1 MTVRNKPEKRQ
12 RPEPHNSSR
21 MRRFIQRARTEGT
34 DLENAGSTVH
44 GVERDRNDLEVP
56 TRTPADHPRPDFGV
70 RLLSLSIDYGLI
82 LAYLAVLVLV
92 ALGGYALT
100 RSLHD
105 WLSLGT
111 AGAEL
116 LGFVFL
122 VLPVGIYLYLGEAS
136 ERQATVGKRLLSLRV
151 VDAATGGRLAKPRV
165 LVRTIVKLLPWE
177 VAHFFV
183 WQAVALTATG
193 ATDFPAWLSVGMVVA
208 NVLPVLYVVMV
219 LVQRDHRGPHDLMA
233 RSKVIHIRNVGAAA
247 DRTVDGSRRR
257 SKELKMSGH
266 RIGSVIAAVFGL
278 IDAFV
283 NTVALP
289 VEWAWPL
296 RGLAVAV
303 FAAVLIALVRTG
315 RFAGTA
321 AASTAAFG
329 MPTSEPTYAEARKS

>member
-183 WQAVALTATG
+183 WQAVALSATG
-193 ATDFPAWLSVGMVVA
+193 GTGADGRPAQAKRLVESGASATGGIFLILSDPHRPAGRCA
-208 NVLPVLYVVMV
+208 
-219 LVQRDHRGPHDLMA
+219 GPSAH
-233 RSKVIHIRNVGAAA
+233 
-247 DRTVDGSRRR
+247 SRF
-257 SKELKMSGH
+257 H
-266 RIGSVIAAVFGL
+266 
-278 IDAFV
+278 
-283 NTVALP
+283 
-289 VEWAWPL
+289 
-296 RGLAVAV
+296 LAVHRPVPSRAV
-303 FAAVLIALVRTG
+303 DASDSRTN
-315 RFAGTA
+315 
-321 AASTAAFG
+321 S
-329 MPTSEPTYAEARKS
+329 PTCRTR

>member
-34 DLENAGSTVH
+34 DLENAGSTVQR
-44 GVERDRNDLEVP
+44 VERDRYDLEVP
-56 TRTPADHPRPDFGV
+56 TRTPADHPRRATLFSFLKPRPAFGV
-70 RLLSLSIDYGLI
+70 RLLSLLIDYGLI

-92 ALGGYALT
+92 ALGGFALT
-100 RSLHD
+100 RSLRD

-183 WQAVALTATG
+183 WQAVALTATD
-193 ATDFPAWLSVGMVVA
+193 ATDFPAWLSVGIVVA
-208 NVLPVLYVVMV
+208 NVLPILYVVMV
-219 LVQRDHRGPHDLMA
+219 LVQRDHRGPHDFMA
-233 RSKVIHIRNVGAAA
+233 RSKVINIRNVGAAA
-247 DRTVDGSRRR
+247 DRTVDGLAGARR
-257 SKELKMSGH
+257 S
-266 RIGSVIAAVFGL
+266 
-278 IDAFV
+278 
-283 NTVALP
+283 
-289 VEWAWPL
+289 
-296 RGLAVAV
+296 
-303 FAAVLIALVRTG
+303 
-315 RFAGTA
+315 
-321 AASTAAFG
+321 
-329 MPTSEPTYAEARKS
+329 